1 MRQWKEFSNLVY
13 EAFKTTP
20 TVDEMRARIASANI
34 NQESLLATDYLNHF
48 NEVAM
53 IMEMLPDMPDFVEDV
68 KAWEPKSYKQHF
80 QASTFSE
87 KELAVAA
94 YDCVPTP
101 YLVAFEC
108 ATKRAASLVKG
119 SISELDAVIQTAER
133 ERIEVVTKDICAQIE
148 DLMSTMRSI
157 INGELETL
165 QQGEI
170 DAMLSTSPTPVL
182 AEPSTPKEM
191 ETTVVAESE
200 LNALDQ
206 SSIDSLFD

>member
-1 MRQWKEFSNLVY
+1 MR
-13 EAFKTTP
+13 
-20 TVDEMRARIASANI
+20 DEKGGFFGQR
-34 NQESLLATDYLNHF
+34 
-48 NEVAM
+48 
-53 IMEMLPDMPDFVEDV
+53 
-68 KAWEPKSYKQHF
+68 
-80 QASTFSE
+80 
-87 KELAVAA
+87 
-94 YDCVPTP
+94 
-101 YLVAFEC
+101 FE
-108 ATKRAASLVKG
+108 
-119 SISELDAVIQTAER
+119 SELDAVIQTAER

-191 ETTVVAESE
+191 ETAVVAESE